1 MANSVAEAYL
11 LILRSSM
18 VPVVGEA
25 VPFPFEY
32 QIELDEWS
40 WQLKHDEQAND
51 GKGGTTAP
59 TPAEAAV
66 AAAGAKSPYAD
77 GALVRI
83 VGDIHKR
90 SGLSQAERDKQ
101 VMAKLKQANDAQKKI
116 DGAAAGSDDKSA
128 GAASAQKAA
137 ADGNKLTF
145 TFRKGVDLA
154 STQLLN
160 SMKGGEILPR
170 AVVTLYHRSSN
181 APVTLAVTF
190 GHVTLIGYDL
200 SVDVSDTMADMR
212 ETWTASYE
220 TVDYVYKNRPAAGIS
235 NGVTQGTARVFKM
248 KKTVLF

>member
-25 VPFPFEY
+25 IPSPFEY

-40 WQLKHDEQAND
+40 WQLKHDEEAND

-59 TPAEAAV
+59 TAAEAAAT
-66 AAAGAKSPYAD
+66 AAEVKSPYAD
-77 GALVRI
+77 GALIRV
-83 VGDIHKR
+83 VNDIHKK

-116 DGAAAGSDDKSA
+116 DAAAAVSDDKSLDAA
-128 GAASAQKAA
+128 GAKKAV
-137 ADGNKLTF
+137 DDVNKLTF

-160 SMKGGEILPR
+160 SMKGGEIMPR

-190 GHVTLIGYDL
+190 GHVTLIGYEL

-212 ETWTASYE
+212 ETWTATYE

-235 NGVTQGTARVFKM
+235 DGITQGTARVFKM

>member
-25 VPFPFEY
+25 IPFPFEY

-40 WQLKHDEQAND
+40 WQLKHDEEAND

-59 TPAEAAV
+59 TAVEAAAT
-66 AAAGAKSPYAD
+66 AAEVKSPYAD
-77 GALVRI
+77 GALIRV
-83 VGDIHKR
+83 VNDIHKK

-116 DGAAAGSDDKSA
+116 DAAAAVSDDKSPD
-128 GAASAQKAA
+128 AA
-137 ADGNKLTF
+137 AKKASDDGNKLTF

-160 SMKGGEILPR
+160 SMKGGEIMPR

-190 GHVTLIGYDL
+190 GHVTLTNYDL
-200 SVDVSDTMADMR
+200 SVDVSETMADMR

-220 TVDYVYKNRPAAGIS
+220 TVDYVYLNRPAAGIS
-235 NGVTQGTARVFKM
+235 DGITQGTARVFKM

>member
-40 WQLKHDEQAND
+40 WELKHDEEAND

-59 TPAEAAV
+59 TAAEAAAS
-66 AAAGAKSPYAD
+66 AAEVKSPYAD
-77 GALVRI
+77 GALIRVI
-83 VGDIHKR
+83 NDIHKK
-90 SGLSQAERDKQ
+90 SGLSQQERDKQ
-101 VMAKLKQANDAQKKI
+101 VMAKLRQANDAQKKI
-116 DGAAAGSDDKSA
+116 DGAAAANEDKAPDVA
-128 GAASAQKAA
+128 GAKKAS
-137 ADGNKLTF
+137 DEGNTLTF

-160 SMKGGEILPR
+160 SMKGGEIMPR
-170 AVVTLYHRSSN
+170 AVVTLHHRSSN
-181 APVTLAVTF
+181 APVTLVVTF
-190 GHVTLIGYDL
+190 GHVTLKSYDL
-200 SVDVSDTMADMR
+200 SVDVSETMADMR
-212 ETWTASYE
+212 ESWTASYE

-235 NGVTQGTARVFKM
+235 DGITQGTARVFKM